1 MKKLKFKKRI
11 TSVILL
17 LMVMMLATACME
29 QQEYPPALPEST
41 ATPPA
46 KPETDQPAETFEAEL
61 YFLSESGNLAPETAS
76 VSRMLGE
83 SRAEAVV
90 HALMNGPVSTQLFH
104 SLPEGMSLERMEL
117 SGNVANVFFSGMFTS
132 EREWLIARA
141 ALAAT
146 VCAAE
151 EGIESINVYLENQEP
166 GHQGRELGALYP
178 IAGTLDAY
186 LEQYEYNSQQQETE
200 AGRFENRSA
209 TLYFQDVTGAFLLA
223 NNRDLSY
230 NSTTAKESL
239 VKILVEELMKGAVG
253 TENMEP
259 VLPASLMFE
268 TPVVVPFVNRDD
280 QSILRAED
288 PSAEDESENENE
300 KERGEAVLSDAV
312 TGECIV
318 ELKLYRPQEEYSE
331 RLMCGAIVLTITGYL
346 PEVRGVRISYIES
359 DGSISPLNGGRPYS
373 RSNFEDLVG
382 HTIRLAY
389 PESDGSILHWVERAV
404 SQDTVYDPA
413 ARLTALFE
421 GPADPGV
428 SYPVFTAEMI
438 REVYTSEETV
448 IIDWERGFTQ
458 TMLSMIGSS
467 NSPLPVDRRE
477 QLFVFGVINSV
488 TDIPGFSKVWMLEN
502 GKRLGSI
509 ERIYLGNPLLNNP
522 GIMITE

>member
-11 TSVILL
+11 TGVILL
-17 LMVMMLATACME
+17 LVVLMLATACME

-46 KPETDQPAETFEAEL
+46 KPEADEPVEIFESEL

-76 VSRMLGE
+76 ISRMAGE
-83 SRAEAVV
+83 SRAEAAV

-104 SLPEGMSLERMEL
+104 SLPEGMSLERLEL
-117 SGNVANVFFSGMFTS
+117 SANVANVFFSGMFTS

-151 EGIESINVYLENQEP
+151 EGIQSVNVYLENQEP
-166 GHQGRELGALYP
+166 GCQGRELGALYP
-178 IAGTLDAY
+178 ITGTLDAY

-209 TLYFQDVTGAFLLA
+209 TLYFQDVTGEFLLA

-230 NSTTAKESL
+230 NSITAKESL

-268 TPVVVPFVNRDD
+268 TPVVVPFEAQDD
-280 QSILRAED
+280 QSILRAENASEEEED
-288 PSAEDESENENE
+288 ASEKVPS
-300 KERGEAVLSDAV
+300 
-312 TGECIV
+312 ECIV

-359 DGSISPLNGGRPYS
+359 DGNISRLNGGRPYY
-373 RSNFEDLVG
+373 RGDFEDLVG

-404 SQDTVYDPA
+404 SQETVYDPA
-413 ARLTALFE
+413 ARLKALFE

-428 SYPVFTAEMI
+428 SYPVFSAEKI
-438 REVYTSEETV
+438 REVYTAEGTI

-458 TMLSMIGSS
+458 TMQSMIGAS
-467 NSPLPVDRRE
+467 NSPLPADRRE
-477 QLFVFGVINSV
+477 QLFIFGVINSV